1 MSSRLPANTFPHHSL
16 HITFLIPFFAIL
28 HIEKKGE
35 NLATSVVITLIQLLQ
50 KLLAS
55 GTLGNALAA
64 VLKKA
69 LILLGA

>member
-1 MSSRLPANTFPHHSL
+1 
-16 HITFLIPFFAIL
+16 LIPYFAIL